1 MNSPKATG
9 TPTQPMFGLKRSK
22 TTKIP
27 STWDLEGNHRK
38 DPIAASLMVRIKG
51 GCLAG
56 IVEVPDYHTLK
67 TFVPH
72 ETDVTQPFVNFMDP
86 TATKKQHH
94 KRPSMPT
101 IRAEI
106 PESWELDGNIRRDP
120 IA

>member
-1 MNSPKATG
+1 MIGPRSTSIPVKRVTMNSPKATG

-72 ETDVTQPFVNFMDP
+72 EIDVT
-86 TATKKQHH
+86 
-94 KRPSMPT
+94 
-101 IRAEI
+101 
-106 PESWELDGNIRRDP
+106 
-120 IA
+120 